1 MSLYKLVTTENVDL
15 NYKAFKKD
23 ELIDCILNLRTTY
36 FRLKKENEENEQLKD
51 NWNKLKEYFNERI
64 EVCDNRLS
72 SPFCNFE
79 KATKERLIFSQC
91 LEKLEELEGSDSM
104 NKEIKFKVGD
114 KIKGISDEYEITN
127 KDMYLGEIKEIS
139 KYYIEILVL
148 EHKNPKYIGETC
160 IAEAQTGRFEI
171 VENLTISQL
180 QSEIDKLSNKVQKE
194 YSNVISNRDK
204 VNYLKNQLKQL
215 KEENKKEKNKPILD
229 DVEKE
234 YLKNVIKPF
243 RNRTTSIGKG
253 SVLYEEKEF
262 IYIETKEDADII
274 LPYFKKNTM
283 YKGMEAGKRYTLEEL
298 GL

>member
-1 MSLYKLVTTENVDL
+1 
-15 NYKAFKKD
+15 
-23 ELIDCILNLRTTY
+23 
-36 FRLKKENEENEQLKD
+36 
-51 NWNKLKEYFNERI
+51 
-64 EVCDNRLS
+64 
-72 SPFCNFE
+72 
-79 KATKERLIFSQC
+79 
-91 LEKLEELEGSDSM
+91 M
-104 NKEIKFKVGD
+104 NKEIKFKIGD
-114 KIKGISDEYEITN
+114 KIKGISDEYVITN
-127 KDMYLGEIKEIS
+127 KDMYLGEIKS
-139 KYYIEILVL
+139 VGDYYIEILVL

-160 IAEAQTGRFEI
+160 TVEALTGRFEI
-171 VENLTISQL
+171 VESKNRKFFK
-180 QSEIDKLSNKVQKE
+180 KLPNDFTGTLEVENGYIVEKE
-194 YSNVISNRDK
+194 
-204 VNYLKNQLKQL
+204 
-215 KEENKKEKNKPILD
+215 ILD